1 MAKSFHQIAEFGKTI
16 NKSLNYIEEAEKTIA
31 KIIGAFGDKH
41 TNKN

>member
-31 KIIGAFGDKH
+31 KITGIFSDKYI
-41 TNKN
+41 NKD